1 LSAFHRAA
9 LSRGPD
15 YLRQFLRLKLA
26 SSDVRIDRGERFYI
40 RIGEG
45 SKIVGAAACD
55 GHSLIDP
62 A

>member
-1 LSAFHRAA
+1 
-9 LSRGPD
+9 
-15 YLRQFLRLKLA
+15 LA
-26 SSDVRIDRGERFYI
+26 SSDIRIERRERFYI

-45 SKIVGAAACD
+45 SEIVGAAACD